1 MPSETSLLAKP
12 PIRELLLFLVLLL
25 LGLTVLPF
33 AVFYVGDLVF
43 GSYGGDGFGHFLEVL
58 LKRLGSADRFVWLL
72 VLSPYIVFQLF
83 RVTRIAWRLAGQPRD

>member
-43 GSYGGDGFGHFLEVL
+43 GSYGGDGFGHFLEIL
-58 LKRLGSADRFVWLL
+58 LKRLASADRFVWLL

-83 RVTRIAWRLAGQPRD
+83 RITRIAWRLAGQPQD